1 MAYTHIITDA
11 ATGEV
16 TEIPYTQA
24 EIDAVTAQILADQQ
38 NITSVSMRQARL
50 ALFNSG
56 YLSQVNTIIASFP
69 EPQRTA
75 AQIEWEF
82 AADVVKTS
90 PLVTALKTALGLT
103 DQQLTDLFVLASTL

>member
-1 MAYTHIITDA
+1 MAYTHIITNA
-11 ATGEV
+11 TTGEISEV
-16 TEIPYTQA
+16 PYTQA
-24 EIDAVTAQILADQQ
+24 EVDAVEAQIAQAQQ
-38 NITSVSMRQARL
+38 NIVSVSMRQARL
-50 ALFNSG
+50 ALFQSG
-56 YLSQVNTIIASFP
+56 YLTQVNAIIAAFP

-90 PLVTALKTALGLT
+90 PLVAALKSALGLT